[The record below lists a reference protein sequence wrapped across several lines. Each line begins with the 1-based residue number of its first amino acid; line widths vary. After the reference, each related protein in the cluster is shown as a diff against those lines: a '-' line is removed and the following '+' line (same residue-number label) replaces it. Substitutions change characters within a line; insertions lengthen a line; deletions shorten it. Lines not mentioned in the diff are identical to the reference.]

1 MTVSIKPGL
10 FGLEHSNRDFTKADA
25 WGKNQFNSAF
35 PAALACWMGANQI
48 DPVYLHLNSQGECV
62 HGSISTSLLFGLPPM
77 DEALYFDFES
87 QFTPYADLTI
97 GSTPRADVV
106 TRNHLTNQKEALRS
120 FEIKLT
126 ALPDSVTSSQN
137 ETLWGS
143 EIVVRP
149 DTIVYIALSIAQYYR
164 KKRSQLLEF
173 LQLQT
178 VDGLFLT
185 QTPIQDWADGQD
197 VRPHIN
203 QMITSLEQLFNQS
216 PLCQSPLLIQ
226 PIFKTLGK
234 KSTLAEQCFDIFVWS
249 NFALCKLFFGQS
261 KNQRGKFTKHERSS
275 VWLYKMLLD
284 FATDGRI
291 NAANVIGSMKFG
303 PQNDKAFACSGSI
316 TNPYMRGEV
325 LQTPRVSKSAIKQII
340 LGGGQYFLSPERRL
354 DAIIVNSLGL
364 FN

>member
-1 MTVSIKPGL
+1 VTTAIKPGL

-35 PAALACWMGANQI
+35 PAALTCWMGANQI
-48 DPVYLHLNSQGECV
+48 DPVYLHLDNQGECV
-62 HGSISTSLLFGLPPM
+62 HDSISTSSLFGLPPT
-77 DEALYFDFES
+77 DKALYFDFES
-87 QFTPYADLTI
+87 PFTPYTDLTI

-164 KKRSQLLEF
+164 QKRSQLLEL
-173 LQLQT
+173 LQLRT
-178 VDGLFLT
+178 TDGLFLT
-185 QTPIQDWADGQD
+185 QTPIQNWSNGQD
-197 VRPHIN
+197 IRPHVGSMISALEKLFIN
-203 QMITSLEQLFNQS
+203 S
-216 PLCQSPLLIQ
+216 PLCEFPLLIQ
-226 PIFKTLGK
+226 PVFKTLGK
-234 KSTLAEQCFDIFVWS
+234 KSALAEQCFDVFVWS
-249 NFALCKLFFGQS
+249 NFALCKLFLGQS
-261 KNQRGKFTKHERSS
+261 KQQQGNITRHERSS
-275 VWLYKMLLD
+275 VWLYKILLD

-291 NAANVIGSMKFG
+291 NAANVTDSMTFNLK
-303 PQNDKAFACSGSI
+303 NDKAFACSGSV

-325 LQTPRVSKSAIKQII
+325 LQTPRVPKSAIKQII
-340 LGGGQYFLSPERRL
+340 LGGGQHFLSPERRL
-354 DAIIVNSLGL
+354 DAIIVNTPGL
-364 FN
+364 FD